1 MQFQLADLIKVIG
14 RKYSLELND
23 ATLDNL
29 AKSNIDTLPTEFLQ
43 EIQNIVIP
51 LVENQQ
57 NSGISIDSKDE
68 LYEVVPKE
76 YLDQINPI
84 DDDGNKVLSMSELR
98 QAVQSQENISEP
110 LNSNENV
117 DAYREKLK
125 ASYVHDDYP
134 VMVGLEHA
142 WRLLEKDYAVI
153 NREDH
158 PSNNPVSSFEY
169 YLDLGFYPP
178 PEIMMVLGD
187 ALRLY
192 FAGAGQFSLDEVLFG
207 DKHKKTSSFA
217 YKKYKK
223 FKYQFFD
230 THVNFS
236 RRKEDGSNQSL
247 EAVMLKVLEETNS
260 VTMAM
265 LRFDPEVDIDAFLR
279 GYRRWKQDIKEGKYD

>member
-1 MQFQLADLIKVIG
+1 MQFQLTDLIKVIG

-23 ATLDNL
+23 ETLDNL
-29 AKSNIDTLPTEFLQ
+29 AAANVDTLPAEFLQ

-57 NSGISIDSKDE
+57 NSGISIDSKEE
-68 LYEVVPKE
+68 LYKVVPKE
-76 YLDQINPI
+76 YIDQINPI
-84 DDDGNKVLSMSELR
+84 DDDGKQVLSMSELR
-98 QAVQSQENISEP
+98 RAVQSQEDMSEP
-110 LNSNENV
+110 FNSNEKVN
-117 DAYREKLK
+117 AYREKLK

-142 WRLLEKDYAVI
+142 WRLLERDYEVI
-153 NREDH
+153 NREEH
-158 PSNNPVSSFEY
+158 PSNNPISSFEY

-192 FAGAGQFSLDEVLFG
+192 FASAGQFSLDEVLFG
-207 DKHKKTSSFA
+207 EKHKKTSSFA
-217 YKKYKK
+217 YKKHKK
-223 FKYQFFD
+223 FKYHFFD
-230 THVNFS
+230 THINLS
-236 RRKEDGSNQSL
+236 RRKKGNSDQSL
-247 EAVMLKVLEETNS
+247 EAVMLKVLEETNP

-265 LRFDPEVDIDAFLR
+265 LGFDPDVDIDTFLR

>member
-1 MQFQLADLIKVIG
+1 MQFHLTDLIKVIG

-23 ATLDNL
+23 ETLNSL
-29 AKSNIDTLPTEFLQ
+29 AKSNIDTLPIEFLQ

-57 NSGISIDSKDE
+57 KSEISIDSKEE
-68 LYEVVPKE
+68 LYKVVPKE

-84 DDDGNKVLSMSELR
+84 DDDGKKVLSMSELR
-98 QAVQSQENISEP
+98 RAVQCQGNISEP
-110 LNSNENV
+110 FNSNEKVNE
-117 DAYREKLK
+117 YRQKLK

-142 WRLLEKDYAVI
+142 WRLLEKDYGVI

-158 PSNNPVSSFEY
+158 PSNNPILSFDY

-187 ALRLY
+187 ALRFY

-207 DKHKKTSSFA
+207 EKHKKTSSLA
-217 YKKYKK
+217 YKEHKK

-236 RRKEDGSNQSL
+236 RQKEGSSNPSL
-247 EAVMLKVLEETNS
+247 EAVMLKVLEQTNPL
-260 VTMAM
+260 TMAM
-265 LRFDPEVDIDAFLR
+265 LGFDPEVDIDTFLR
-279 GYRRWKQDIKEGKYD
+279 GYRRWKQDIKEGRYD

>member
-23 ATLDNL
+23 ETLDNL
-29 AKSNIDTLPTEFLQ
+29 AAANFDTLPAEFLE

-57 NSGISIDSKDE
+57 NSGISIDSKEE
-68 LYEVVPKE
+68 LYKVVPKE
-76 YLDQINPI
+76 YIDQINPI
-84 DDDGNKVLSMSELR
+84 DDDGKQVLSMSELR
-98 QAVQSQENISEP
+98 RAVLSQENMSEP
-110 LNSNENV
+110 FNSNEKVN
-117 DAYREKLK
+117 AYREKLK

-142 WRLLEKDYAVI
+142 WRLLERDYEVI
-153 NREDH
+153 NREEH
-158 PSNNPVSSFEY
+158 PSNNPISSFEY

-192 FAGAGQFSLDEVLFG
+192 FAGAGQFSLDEILFG
-207 DKHKKTSSFA
+207 EKHKKTSSFA

-223 FKYQFFD
+223 FRYQFFD
-230 THVNFS
+230 IHVNLS
-236 RRKEDGSNQSL
+236 RRKEGNSDQSL
-247 EAVMLKVLEETNS
+247 EAVMLKVLEETNP

-265 LRFDPEVDIDAFLR
+265 LGFDPDVDIDTFLR
-279 GYRRWKQDIKEGKYD
+279 GYRRWKQDIKKGKYD